1 MLNIYTREGK
11 RIRGVHLLNVK
22 MKEGRRIG
30 GAHCTVYT
38 F

>member
-1 MLNIYTREGK
+1 MLNIYMREGK

-30 GAHCTVYT
+30 GAQCTH
-38 F
+38 FR